1 MSLLLDALKKA
12 AKDKQA
18 NAGNTTPAP
27 APVEQEL
34 TLDLD
39 ELPEPASSQADIT
52 PDSPAIEEP
61 ALLIEDQQPATR
73 DSHEDLPTLAAD
85 ITPPPSEIRHEAAI
99 VPKPA
104 RPEPAKPA
112 APLELE
118 PEQAV
123 IKQPASA
130 PQPSASPSNAAALAA
145 QLAAAKQRDALNM
158 MINKSRQSDDR
169 RRNTLRYGL
178 AVFSL
183 LLILL
188 TGSYFYSSS
197 EPTQA
202 MAAPPQ
208 AETDTEAAVA
218 AEEVAVAEPVQQA
231 VATQLAPVQP
241 PPVQQASSGI
251 PMPRRASARAAAPV
265 QDKPAAAPVQFTKTT
280 RPDPIES
287 LLGQAY
293 EKFQAGDY
301 EGANQLYAQVLQR
314 EADNRDGLLGAAAI
328 AMKQQHFEFAR
339 QKYQRLL
346 VLDPKDSL
354 ASAGISTID
363 MDVRDESK
371 LKFMLREQPQAS
383 HLYFALGALY
393 ASETRWAEAQQ
404 AYFSAY
410 SGDSKNADY
419 AYNLAVS
426 LDQLG
431 QYQSASRY
439 YQKALQ
445 LGESRRA
452 GFVTANV
459 QSRIDQIARLPD
471 PVK

>member
-1 MSLLLDALKKA
+1 
-12 AKDKQA
+12 
-18 NAGNTTPAP
+18 
-27 APVEQEL
+27 
-34 TLDLD
+34 
-39 ELPEPASSQADIT
+39 
-52 PDSPAIEEP
+52 
-61 ALLIEDQQPATR
+61 
-73 DSHEDLPTLAAD
+73 
-85 ITPPPSEIRHEAAI
+85 
-99 VPKPA
+99 
-104 RPEPAKPA
+104 
-112 APLELE
+112 
-118 PEQAV
+118 
-123 IKQPASA
+123 
-130 PQPSASPSNAAALAA
+130 
-145 QLAAAKQRDALNM
+145 
-158 MINKSRQSDDR
+158 
-169 RRNTLRYGL
+169 
-178 AVFSL
+178 
-183 LLILL
+183 
-188 TGSYFYSSS
+188 
-197 EPTQA
+197 
-202 MAAPPQ
+202 
-208 AETDTEAAVA
+208 
-218 AEEVAVAEPVQQA
+218 
-231 VATQLAPVQP
+231 
-241 PPVQQASSGI
+241 
-251 PMPRRASARAAAPV
+251 MPRRATARAAAPV

-301 EGANQLYAQVLQR
+301 AGADQLYTQVLQR
-314 EADNRDGLLGAAAI
+314 EADNRDGLLGAAAV

-346 VLDPKDSL
+346 VLDPRDSL
-354 ASAGISTID
+354 ANAGISTID

-410 SGDSKNADY
+410 SGDSNNADY